1 MARQELAEHKS
12 HSIIIL
18 LNIKR
23 AVFKGFYQCILH
35 ENAKAFLF
43 KFRITPIGA
52 VLTANPICVS
62 GSLNP

>member
-52 VLTANPICVS
+52 VTNIESDPRERLA
-62 GSLNP
+62 